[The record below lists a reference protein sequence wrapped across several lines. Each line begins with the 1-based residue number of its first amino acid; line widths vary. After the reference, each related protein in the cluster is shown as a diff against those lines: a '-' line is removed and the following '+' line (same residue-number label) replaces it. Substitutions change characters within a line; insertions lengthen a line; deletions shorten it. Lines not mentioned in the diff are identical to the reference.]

1 MIRFAQYPTYQV
13 FLAVVMAMVSAALL
27 FPLWIRLLRVRNIG
41 QQVRADG
48 PQGHLVKQGTPTMG
62 GVLILLVV
70 AVTFLLMGTPT
81 RTSLLVL
88 LRHAGLRDPRVH
100 RRLVQGESRALAGA
114 ASPGEARSGRAV
126 VAVVF
131 GLLAVNWAD
140 LPTWV
145 RFR

>member
-13 FLAVVMAMVSAALL
+13 FLAVVIAMVSAALL

-70 AVTFLLMGTPT
+70 TATFLVDGTHVAAELA
-81 RTSLLVL
+81 RARSDAR
-88 LRHAGLRDPRVH
+88 LRPARLH
-100 RRLVQGESRALAGA
+100 RRLVEGRRTSARSACARAR
-114 ASPGEARSGRAV
+114 SCSGRASS
-126 VAVVF
+126 
-131 GLLAVNWAD
+131 
-140 LPTWV
+140 
-145 RFR
+145 R

>member
-13 FLAVVMAMVSAALL
+13 FLSVVIAMVSAALL

-70 AVTFLLMGTPT
+70 TATFLLMGTPT
-81 RTSLLVL
+81 RMSVL
-88 LRHAGLRDPRVH
+88 A
-100 RRLVQGESRALAGA
+100 
-114 ASPGEARSGRAV
+114 
-126 VAVVF
+126 
-131 GLLAVNWAD
+131 LLAMLACGVLGFIGQRSATNDRSACARGRNSSGKVPSRCSSVFWS
-140 LPTWV
+140 
-145 RFR
+145 